1 MLAKEC
7 GSASG
12 RVFAGAILAVA
23 VALGPL
29 GAGYAIS
36 AQGQGNHGHGQGDQG
51 HGQGD
56 QGHGNHW
63 RGQDDQGQ
71 GDQGHGEHGREHEE
85 RDHRHGRQ
93 GGYYFRER
101 EIRVIRSYYGEH
113 GSRLPPGL
121 AKRGGNLPPGLEKHL
136 ERDGALPPGLQKRLT
151 PLPYSLRRELP
162 PLPRGCDC
170 RIGAL
175 GRDVLIVNEKTNRIL
190 DIVSDVRDVIGR

>member
-1 MLAKEC
+1 MVSEERSFSVRRIVGGAVLAL
-7 GSASG
+7 
-12 RVFAGAILAVA
+12 V

-36 AQGQGNHGHGQGDQG
+36 AQGQGNHGNGQGDQG
-51 HGQGD
+51 Q
-56 QGHGNHW
+56 GNH
-63 RGQDDQGQ
+63 
-71 GDQGHGEHGREHEE
+71 GHGEHGREHEE
-85 RDHRHGRQ
+85 ADHAAEGYRAHGRQ
-93 GGYYFRER
+93 SGYYFGER
-101 EIRVIRSYYGEH
+101 EIGLIRSYYGER
-113 GSRLPPGL
+113 GSDLPPGL
-121 AKRGGNLPPGLEKHL
+121 AKRHGNLPPGLEKHL
-136 ERDGALPPGLQKRLT
+136 ERDGTLPPGLQKRFA